1 MDSLTN
7 ENFVLLLCGL
17 LLILIPLT
25 IWGIRIERAKGRKRQ
40 EDLEKI
46 SREFEEMIGE
56 FESIQKAKIEAVK
69 EQIKR
74 LKKNEFHR

>member
-7 ENFVLLLCGL
+7 ENFVFLLCGL
-17 LLILIPLT
+17 LLILIPLI

-46 SREFEEMIGE
+46 AREFEEMIGE